1 MTTKKH
7 TLYTK
12 EFLDKLKNEL
22 NNVDKFSI
30 DDSIKYLKPELIL
43 LQSKGYSLKAI
54 CEILKQKGIKITTTL
69 LQSLLSDNVT

>member
-30 DDSIKYLKPELIL
+30 NDSIKYLKPELIL

-54 CEILKQKGIKITTTL
+54 CEILKQKGIKITTTS